1 MEPERWRSRASS
13 FGPAAAVYDRVR
25 PRYPVEALEW
35 ALRPAGPAPLRVLDI
50 GAGTGILTRLLL
62 SLGHTVTAVEP
73 DPDML
78 RRLSETAPAAHPR
91 TGRAESIPLGDASVD
106 AAMAGQAYH
115 WFDREPAHAELARVI
130 RPGGVFAA
138 IWNVRDESIAWVA
151 EYSRIVEGD
160 RAPDGAG
167 ADASGAQKPDYGSR
181 FFGPVEFAEFRHAVQ
196 HTPETLVEL
205 LRSRSTFLTAP
216 PEQRRALEA
225 EVTEFAATHPDLAGR
240 ATLPL
245 PYRTQVYRATRL
257 PTA

>member
-1 MEPERWRSRASS
+1 MEPERWRMRARS

-25 PRYPVEALEW
+25 PPYPVEAVEC
-35 ALRPAGPAPLRVLDI
+35 ALRPAGAAPLRVLDI

-62 SLGHTVTAVEP
+62 SLGHTLTAVEP

-78 RRLSETAPAAHPR
+78 RRLGETAPAAR
-91 TGRAESIPLGDASVD
+91 ALTGRAESIPLDDASVD

-130 RPGGVFAA
+130 RRGGVFAA
-138 IWNVRDESIAWVA
+138 IWNVRDESITWVA

-167 ADASGAQKPDYGSR
+167 ADASGAQKPEFGSA
-181 FFGPVEFAEFRHAVQ
+181 FGPVEFAEFRHAVQ

-205 LRSRSTFLTAP
+205 LRSRSTFLTAT
-216 PEQRRALEA
+216 PEQRKALEA
-225 EVTEFAATHPDLAGR
+225 EVTELATTHPELAGR
-240 ATLPL
+240 ESIPL
-245 PYRTQVYRATRL
+245 PYRTLVYRATRL
-257 PTA
+257 PTV